1 MRKNAEPAPVKPVK
15 RVARRVAGERQA
27 TQRLGPEL
35 LEHLGRLKRASKG
48 LGISSA
54 TIAAISRG
62 GQIAGFQLRLGT
74 KVSRGLTAHF
84 GVKKYGGETSA
95 RRAAAAVAGALDL
108 RIARGRGGS
117 AVGRRNV
124 RSSSPE
130 AGIRLFWVERS
141 SKQPGLFVGVSWP
154 ERDGRQRMTCYS
166 TDSNG
171 LQGAIDRAVER
182 RIAAGCPTPDRTAL
196 LRAARR
202 MRREGPQA

>member
-1 MRKNAEPAPVKPVK
+1 MRTKAE
-15 RVARRVAGERQA
+15 RVTARKVTRERVEERA
-27 TQRLGPEL
+27 ETQRLQPEL
-35 LEHLGRLKRASKG
+35 LEHVTQLKRASKG

-54 TIAAISRG
+54 TIATISRD
-62 GQIAGFQLRLGT
+62 GQVEGFQLRLGT

-84 GVKKYGGETSA
+84 GVKKYGGENSA

-108 RIARGRGGS
+108 RIAQGRGGS

-154 ERDGRQRMTCYS
+154 ERGGRQRMTCYS

-171 LQGAIDRAVER
+171 LQGAIDRAIEK
-182 RIAAGCPTPDRTAL
+182 RIAAGCPTPDRAAL